1 MSDSPAAAP
10 ARIEEM
16 DTAPSPSTQTPPPS
30 PPPPSNQ
37 DDDSNPPRLMITKM
51 VLENFK
57 SYAGVKT
64 IGPFHKCFSSVVG
77 PNGSGKSNVIDAML
91 FVFGKK
97 AKKLRLNKVSELIHS
112 SAAYKDSPLEYARV
126 SVYFQE
132 IIDTGNGDE
141 DCIVVPGSEIVVT
154 RIAKRNNSS
163 QYKLNGKNLPFK
175 DVAAFL
181 DSKGIDLNNN
191 RFLILQGEVEMISM
205 MPPKGK
211 TENDEGLLEYLE
223 DIIGSDKYVEDT
235 DAAVSKVEEFTEQRQ
250 EKLNRV
256 KTVEKEKQ
264 SLEGAKLEA
273 EGLLNKEREIRRK
286 KNVLFQI
293 QRLSIKTDME
303 VVLEKKAALA
313 SNLHEEQEKL
323 KTANVRV
330 LEIENGLSEQN
341 IEYEKAHAELV
352 KTREEFA
359 SYERRDIQLRE
370 EIKYGKENKKKLA
383 AKVQS
388 ESNKEVQAEQT
399 VEDTK
404 ESIPLLED
412 RIEELARG
420 KNEQDAELE
429 EIFEETKGVTER
441 LRRELEEKTQE
452 LAPVTQERAI
462 FQSALDTAATEVKLL
477 EDSTTRAKEQID
489 AVENELETLDSKQN
503 QLRSTFA
510 GFEDELDQS
519 KQRIVEA
526 EQEDELLS
534 GNEKK
539 LSKKY
544 ADLTVRV

>member
-370 EIKYGKENKKKLA
+370 EMKYGKENKKKLA

>member
-16 DTAPSPSTQTPPPS
+16 DTAQSPSTQTPPPS

>member
-16 DTAPSPSTQTPPPS
+16 DTAQSPSTQTPPPS

-97 AKKLRLNKVSELIHS
+97 AKKLRLNKVSDLIHS

-370 EIKYGKENKKKLA
+370 EMKYGKENKKKLA